1 MVLALFVITVSI
13 LASAC
18 SSTPTTSKTY
28 EPPVLQQDFS
38 KLGWSAAFKA
48 LETKMA
54 KEYGFTQW
62 KGVDWKALYSRYAP
76 QIARAESSN
85 DFPAYFTALDRFTHS
100 IPDGHV
106 KLVGDDRG
114 VIKAALGGGYG
125 IVAMKLDNGQ
135 VVAAKVIPGSPADAA
150 GIKAGARIVRWGEKP
165 AASALAST
173 DTTFAMPN
181 SLATTEDVTYA
192 RLRCMVR
199 SSIGVSTPVTFRN
212 PGSTTDLEVTM
223 TAVDDGMEPFNA
235 TFPFDMSALTAPS
248 FIDSATLP
256 GNIGYIH
263 VRAEGEVPSSTPGDH
278 TPTAELFKRAVDSF
292 TSSNAT
298 GLIVDVRG
306 NLGGSDK
313 MVTQFMSFFYPAST
327 LYEYTNVYN
336 SVSGKMEIWLLD
348 EATDEVEPGKG
359 LYIEPSSQRYAGPVV
374 VLVTLGTVSSGE
386 GVAMGIKNIANGKVI
401 GFNGTKTGRSG
412 WRATR

>member
-125 IVAMKLDNGQ
+125 IVAMKLDNG
-135 VVAAKVIPGSPADAA
+135 
-150 GIKAGARIVRWGEKP
+150 
-165 AASALAST
+165 
-173 DTTFAMPN
+173 
-181 SLATTEDVTYA
+181 
-192 RLRCMVR
+192 
-199 SSIGVSTPVTFRN
+199 
-212 PGSTTDLEVTM
+212 
-223 TAVDDGMEPFNA
+223 
-235 TFPFDMSALTAPS
+235 
-248 FIDSATLP
+248 
-256 GNIGYIH
+256 
-263 VRAEGEVPSSTPGDH
+263 
-278 TPTAELFKRAVDSF
+278 
-292 TSSNAT
+292 
-298 GLIVDVRG
+298 
-306 NLGGSDK
+306 
-313 MVTQFMSFFYPAST
+313 
-327 LYEYTNVYN
+327 
-336 SVSGKMEIWLLD
+336 
-348 EATDEVEPGKG
+348 
-359 LYIEPSSQRYAGPVV
+359 
-374 VLVTLGTVSSGE
+374 
-386 GVAMGIKNIANGKVI
+386 
-401 GFNGTKTGRSG
+401 
-412 WRATR
+412 